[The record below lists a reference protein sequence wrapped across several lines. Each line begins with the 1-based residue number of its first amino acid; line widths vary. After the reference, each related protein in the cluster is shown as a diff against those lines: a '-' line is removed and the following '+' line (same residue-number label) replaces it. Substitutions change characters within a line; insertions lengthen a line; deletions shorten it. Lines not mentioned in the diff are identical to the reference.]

1 MTQTR
6 TIRTKAGATL
16 AAVGV
21 AALVAACGG
30 SAHASPSSS
39 ASSGSSG
46 STGSAVTGTPASDST
61 LQISTVSGK
70 DGRYLTGAGGRAL
83 YLWVADGH
91 DKSHCTSGACAKF
104 WPAVLT
110 KSKPSAGSGVKASD
124 LGTISHRG
132 GERQVT
138 YDGHPLYY
146 FAEDTRRG
154 MTKGQGS
161 SAFGAKWWL
170 VSPAGSAITHSASS
184 VGSSSGSGAPAST
197 TTSSSSS
204 ASGSWG

>member
-6 TIRTKAGATL
+6 TIRTKTGATL
-16 AAVGV
+16 AAIGV
-21 AALVAACGG
+21 AALVAACG
-30 SAHASPSSS
+30 SSHSSNPGS

-46 STGSAVTGTPASDST
+46 STGSAVSATPAADHT
-61 LQISTVSGK
+61 LQISIASGK
-70 DGRYLTGAGGRAL
+70 DGRYLAGAGGRAI

-91 DKSHCTSGACAKF
+91 NQSHCTSGGCAKF

-110 KSKPSAGSGVKASD
+110 KSKPSAGSGVKASG
-124 LGTISHRG
+124 LGTISHSG

-138 YDGHPLYY
+138 DNGHPLYY
-146 FAEDTRRG
+146 FAEDKSRG

-161 SAFGAKWWL
+161 NGFGAKWWL
-170 VSPAGSAITHSASS
+170 VSPSGTAITHS
-184 VGSSSGSGAPAST
+184 GSSSGSGSGSSGTSAT

-204 ASGSWG
+204 ASGGWG